1 MLSKPECNVPTRMF
15 LGVENAADIL
25 RTCAKHRIFY
35 IFGFMTIVTVFILIG
50 YASTK
55 NNSDQDFHV
64 PLWLIV
70 VPALYVIYFSISV
83 LKSLNDT
90 LASEKLE
97 YELSGM
103 SKKEY
108 INFKSGDDRLK
119 TSFSGSLITTGLL
132 SGSSVFGP
140 FLRGDRA

>member
-1 MLSKPECNVPTRMF
+1 
-15 LGVENAADIL
+15 
-25 RTCAKHRIFY
+25 
-35 IFGFMTIVTVFILIG
+35 MTIVTVFILIG